1 MENAGKRTGGPEV
14 PLIPREVLFGN
25 PEKIG
30 PSLSPDGRDLAYLAP
45 DERNVLQVWLR
56 SPGQQD
62 DRKLTNDEKRGI
74 YSYFWTYDGR
84 HMVYEQDSDGDENYH
99 LYAVDIASG
108 SVRDLTPFP
117 GARAMRIARSP
128 ERPGEILVGINARD
142 LSVFDV
148 YRVDLATGA
157 AELMV
162 ENPGQVNAWWADA
175 ELAVRAALL
184 ACDDGGF
191 DLMVRPAA
199 EADWRTLRHWGP
211 DEEGSPIGFSKDG
224 RTLYLKSNHDAN
236 TLRLVAVDLD
246 SGQERVLA
254 EDPQYDLETVLRHPV
269 ERTVQAAGFCRDKLG
284 WQVLDQAVAGD
295 FDFLLGVRDG
305 ELRILSRD
313 LADTT
318 WVVGYTTDD
327 GPVYYYTYD
336 RQARQ
341 ARPLFT
347 SNSKLESLPLAKMQP
362 VTYTARDGL
371 TIHAYLT
378 LPPGAEPKNLPTV
391 LRAHG
396 GPWWRY
402 AWGYD
407 AVGQWLA
414 NRGYAV
420 LQVNYRGSTGYGKD
434 FLNAGNREWAGK
446 MHDDLIDG
454 VEWLK
459 ARGIADPDRIAI
471 MGGSYGGYA
480 TLVGLTFT
488 PDVFACG
495 VDIVGPSSLITLLRT
510 VPPYWKTRMKVWAH
524 RLGDVEKDEAFL
536 KSRSPLYFAH
546 RIKKPLLIGQGAN
559 DPRVK
564 QAESDQIVAAMRKA
578 NIPVEYI
585 VYTDEGHGFV
595 RPENRIHFFARA
607 EQFLAKHLG
616 GRAEPVGEIPGH
628 CGEDR

>member
-175 ELAVRAALL
+175 ELAVRAA
-184 ACDDGGF
+184 
-191 DLMVRPAA
+191 
-199 EADWRTLRHWGP
+199 
-211 DEEGSPIGFSKDG
+211 
-224 RTLYLKSNHDAN
+224 N

-284 WQVLDQAVAGD
+284 WQVLDKAVAGD

-327 GPVYYYTYD
+327 GPVYY
-336 RQARQ
+336 
-341 ARPLFT
+341 
-347 SNSKLESLPLAKMQP
+347 
-362 VTYTARDGL
+362 
-371 TIHAYLT
+371 
-378 LPPGAEPKNLPTV
+378 
-391 LRAHG
+391 
-396 GPWWRY
+396 
-402 AWGYD
+402 
-407 AVGQWLA
+407 
-414 NRGYAV
+414 
-420 LQVNYRGSTGYGKD
+420 
-434 FLNAGNREWAGK
+434 
-446 MHDDLIDG
+446 
-454 VEWLK
+454 
-459 ARGIADPDRIAI
+459 
-471 MGGSYGGYA
+471 
-480 TLVGLTFT
+480 
-488 PDVFACG
+488 
-495 VDIVGPSSLITLLRT
+495 
-510 VPPYWKTRMKVWAH
+510 
-524 RLGDVEKDEAFL
+524 
-536 KSRSPLYFAH
+536 
-546 RIKKPLLIGQGAN
+546 
-559 DPRVK
+559 
-564 QAESDQIVAAMRKA
+564 
-578 NIPVEYI
+578 
-585 VYTDEGHGFV
+585 
-595 RPENRIHFFARA
+595 
-607 EQFLAKHLG
+607 
-616 GRAEPVGEIPGH
+616 
-628 CGEDR
+628 